1 MKMHK
6 HFGLVLTACL
16 VLSLLFTPVF
26 LLPSQAANTVTVQG
40 KVMSGTTGSL
50 LLLDTPQG
58 KMEIKIDN
66 ATDTTAGKILLPDQA
81 ISVTVTGGSDG
92 YLHATKI
99 STGNQIGNVIVDT
112 NNTVDVTGTLNKNTK
127 DNDLHL
133 DTPQGEMIIRLD
145 PSTEMGSCAFLVLN
159 GKYRITCGRGSDAY
173 LHAVKIA
180 DASSAA
186 NTSASVNGDNSAYP
200 FINGT
205 VDSKTTNNLLY
216 LSTTGGTMQF
226 VIDNNA
232 NTLKGLMMTS
242 GRSLTVYYYHGND
255 GYLHAVTTVGARS
268 SSSASVNTAST
279 LTATGTVNGN
289 STENMLFL
297 ARFRQ
302 RNQRLQGSGHQPAHF
317 RYLCVW
323 LRRLSARGYDHCK
336 TIECTLCE
344 HSIVMNNRCILC
356 EPSIVKHKPA
366 VQFRDTLFTACPGF
380 LFIVHKNPF
389 MCVLNAVPLHPAFV
403 SMTALRHYF
412 YTS

>member
-1 MKMHK
+1 
-6 HFGLVLTACL
+6 
-16 VLSLLFTPVF
+16 
-26 LLPSQAANTVTVQG
+26 
-40 KVMSGTTGSL
+40 
-50 LLLDTPQG
+50 
-58 KMEIKIDN
+58 
-66 ATDTTAGKILLPDQA
+66 
-81 ISVTVTGGSDG
+81 
-92 YLHATKI
+92 
-99 STGNQIGNVIVDT
+99 
-112 NNTVDVTGTLNKNTK
+112 
-127 DNDLHL
+127 
-133 DTPQGEMIIRLD
+133 MIIRLD

-200 FINGT
+200 FVNGT

-297 ARFRQ
+297 DTPQGQMEIKLDSVNAINGCRVLVT
-302 RNQRLQGSGHQPAHF
+302 NQRISVTCASGSDA
-317 RYLCVW
+317 YLHAV
-323 LRRLSARGYDHCK
+323 
-336 TIECTLCE
+336 TI
-344 HSIVMNNRCILC
+344 
-356 EPSIVKHKPA
+356 
-366 VQFRDTLFTACPGF
+366 TA
-380 LFIVHKNPF
+380 IQ
-389 MCVLNAVPLHPAFV
+389 
-403 SMTALRHYF
+403 
-412 YTS
+412 

>member
-16 VLSLLFTPVF
+16 VLSLLFTPAF
-26 LLPSQAANTVTVQG
+26 LLPAQAANTVTVQG

-66 ATDTTAGKILLPDQA
+66 ATDTTAGKILLPDKA
-81 ISVTVTGGSDG
+81 
-92 YLHATKI
+92 I

-297 ARFRQ
+297 DTPQGQMEIKLDSVNAINGCRVLVT
-302 RNQRLQGSGHQPAHF
+302 NQRISVTCASGSDA
-317 RYLCVW
+317 YLHAV
-323 LRRLSARGYDHCK
+323 
-336 TIECTLCE
+336 TI
-344 HSIVMNNRCILC
+344 
-356 EPSIVKHKPA
+356 
-366 VQFRDTLFTACPGF
+366 TA
-380 LFIVHKNPF
+380 
-389 MCVLNAVPLHPAFV
+389 
-403 SMTALRHYF
+403 TQ
-412 YTS
+412 

>member
-1 MKMHK
+1 
-6 HFGLVLTACL
+6 
-16 VLSLLFTPVF
+16 
-26 LLPSQAANTVTVQG
+26 
-40 KVMSGTTGSL
+40 
-50 LLLDTPQG
+50 
-58 KMEIKIDN
+58 
-66 ATDTTAGKILLPDQA
+66 
-81 ISVTVTGGSDG
+81 
-92 YLHATKI
+92 
-99 STGNQIGNVIVDT
+99 
-112 NNTVDVTGTLNKNTK
+112 
-127 DNDLHL
+127 
-133 DTPQGEMIIRLD
+133 MIIRLD

-200 FINGT
+200 FVNGT

-279 LTATGTVNGN
+279 LTATGTVNGTQLKICFSRYTSGTDGN
-289 STENMLFL
+289 Q

-317 RYLCVW
+317 RYLCLLPDAYLHAV
-323 LRRLSARGYDHCK
+323 
-336 TIECTLCE
+336 TI
-344 HSIVMNNRCILC
+344 
-356 EPSIVKHKPA
+356 
-366 VQFRDTLFTACPGF
+366 TA
-380 LFIVHKNPF
+380 K
-389 MCVLNAVPLHPAFV
+389 
-403 SMTALRHYF
+403 
-412 YTS
+412 

>member
-16 VLSLLFTPVF
+16 VLSLLFTPAF
-26 LLPSQAANTVTVQG
+26 LLPAQAANTVTVQG

-145 PSTEMGSCAFLVLN
+145 PSTDMGGCAFLVLN

-180 DASSAA
+180 DASSDA

-205 VDSKTTNNLLY
+205 VDSKTTNNMLY

-297 ARFRQ
+297 DTPQGQMEIKLDSVNAINGCRVLVT
-302 RNQRLQGSGHQPAHF
+302 NQRISVTCASGSDA
-317 RYLCVW
+317 YLHAV
-323 LRRLSARGYDHCK
+323 
-336 TIECTLCE
+336 TI
-344 HSIVMNNRCILC
+344 
-356 EPSIVKHKPA
+356 
-366 VQFRDTLFTACPGF
+366 TA
-380 LFIVHKNPF
+380 KQ
-389 MCVLNAVPLHPAFV
+389 
-403 SMTALRHYF
+403 
-412 YTS
+412 

>member
-16 VLSLLFTPVF
+16 VLSLLFTPAF
-26 LLPSQAANTVTVQG
+26 LLPAQAANTVTVQG

-81 ISVTVTGGSDG
+81 ISVTV
-92 YLHATKI
+92 
-99 STGNQIGNVIVDT
+99 TGNQIGNVIVDT

-180 DASSAA
+180 DASSASNSSGA
-186 NTSASVNGDNSAYP
+186 VNGDNSAYP
-200 FINGT
+200 FVSGT

-297 ARFRQ
+297 DTPQGQMEIKLDSVNAINGCRVLVT
-302 RNQRLQGSGHQPAHF
+302 NQRISVTCASASDA
-317 RYLCVW
+317 YLHAV
-323 LRRLSARGYDHCK
+323 
-336 TIECTLCE
+336 TI
-344 HSIVMNNRCILC
+344 
-356 EPSIVKHKPA
+356 
-366 VQFRDTLFTACPGF
+366 TA
-380 LFIVHKNPF
+380 K
-389 MCVLNAVPLHPAFV
+389 
-403 SMTALRHYF
+403 
-412 YTS
+412 

>member
-1 MKMHK
+1 MSYLHGAGNSEAATSLTTPTTSSAGLQVI
-6 HFGLVLTACL
+6 FGTAPIHL
-16 VLSLLFTPVF
+16 AKDPYK
-26 LLPSQAANTVTVQG
+26 AANTPKLCYKFEECQEALGYSDDFENFTLCQSMDANFRVYNNSPIVLVNVLDPN
-40 KVMSGTTGSL
+40 KAAHTT
-50 LLLDTPQG
+50 
-58 KMEIKIDN
+58 EN
-66 ATDTTAGKILLPDQA
+66 AEET
-81 ISVTVTGGSDG
+81 VTVTGGSDG

-112 NNTVDVTGTLNKNTK
+112 NNTVDVTGTLNQNTK

-297 ARFRQ
+297 DTPQGQMEIKLDSVNAINGCRVLVT
-302 RNQRLQGSGHQPAHF
+302 NQRISVTCASGSDA
-317 RYLCVW
+317 YLHAV
-323 LRRLSARGYDHCK
+323 
-336 TIECTLCE
+336 TI
-344 HSIVMNNRCILC
+344 
-356 EPSIVKHKPA
+356 
-366 VQFRDTLFTACPGF
+366 TA
-380 LFIVHKNPF
+380 K
-389 MCVLNAVPLHPAFV
+389 
-403 SMTALRHYF
+403 
-412 YTS
+412 

>member
-16 VLSLLFTPVF
+16 VLSLLFTPAF
-26 LLPSQAANTVTVQG
+26 LLPAQAANTVTVQG

-81 ISVTVTGGSDG
+81 ISITVTGGSDG

-205 VDSKTTNNLLY
+205 VDSKTTNNMLY

-297 ARFRQ
+297 DTPQGQMEIKLDSVNAINGCRVLVT
-302 RNQRLQGSGHQPAHF
+302 NQRISVTCASGPDA
-317 RYLCVW
+317 YLHAV
-323 LRRLSARGYDHCK
+323 
-336 TIECTLCE
+336 TI
-344 HSIVMNNRCILC
+344 
-356 EPSIVKHKPA
+356 
-366 VQFRDTLFTACPGF
+366 TA
-380 LFIVHKNPF
+380 KQ
-389 MCVLNAVPLHPAFV
+389 
-403 SMTALRHYF
+403 
-412 YTS
+412 

>member
-16 VLSLLFTPVF
+16 VLSLLFTPAF
-26 LLPSQAANTVTVQG
+26 LLPAQAANTVTVQG

-205 VDSKTTNNLLY
+205 VDSKTTNSLLY

-242 GRSLTVYYYHGND
+242 GRSLTVYYYHRKYAFPRYTSGTDGNQ
-255 GYLHAVTTVGARS
+255 S
-268 SSSASVNTAST
+268 
-279 LTATGTVNGN
+279 
-289 STENMLFL
+289 
-297 ARFRQ
+297 RFRQ
-302 RNQRLQGSGHQPAHF
+302 HNQRLQGSGPQPAHF

-323 LRRLSARGYDHCK
+323 LRRLSARGYDHCN

-344 HSIVMNNRCILC
+344 HSIVMNNKSYSSLC

-389 MCVLNAVPLHPAFV
+389 MCVQNAVSLHPAFV

>member
-16 VLSLLFTPVF
+16 VLSLLFTPAF
-26 LLPSQAANTVTVQG
+26 LLPAQAANTVTVQG

-297 ARFRQ
+297 DTP
-302 RNQRLQGSGHQPAHF
+302 QGQMEIKLDS
-317 RYLCVW
+317 V
-323 LRRLSARGYDHCK
+323 
-336 TIECTLCE
+336 
-344 HSIVMNNRCILC
+344 
-356 EPSIVKHKPA
+356 
-366 VQFRDTLFTACPGF
+366 
-380 LFIVHKNPF
+380 
-389 MCVLNAVPLHPAFV
+389 NAING
-403 SMTALRHYF
+403 
-412 YTS
+412 